1 MIYNGPVMNP
11 DILSTRQR
19 EILDQLIK
27 EYINSAE
34 PISSELLRK
43 KASLDVSSATIRN
56 ELQELTEKG
65 FVTQPHKSA
74 GRVPTEKGYKLFIE
88 ITFSGNNDR
97 FPDFIVREV
106 ENTRTKIEK
115 ELQLAKELIQELEQ
129 IHSTLNLPHYI
140 EESSLFDVLRIVGP
154 SRISYKKNVDIMRE
168 LLDGFENF

>member
-1 MIYNGPVMNP
+1 MNP
-11 DILSTRQR
+11 DILSIRQR
-19 EILDQLIK
+19 EILDQLVK

-56 ELQELTEKG
+56 DLQELTEKG

-74 GRVPTEKGYKLFIE
+74 GRGPTEKGYKLFIE
-88 ITFSGNNDR
+88 ITFSENRNG
-97 FPDFIVREV
+97 FPDFIVKEV
-106 ENTRTKIEK
+106 ENTRSKIEK

-129 IHSTLNLPHYI
+129 IHSTLNLPHHI
-140 EESSLFDVLRIVGP
+140 EENSLFDVLRIVGP